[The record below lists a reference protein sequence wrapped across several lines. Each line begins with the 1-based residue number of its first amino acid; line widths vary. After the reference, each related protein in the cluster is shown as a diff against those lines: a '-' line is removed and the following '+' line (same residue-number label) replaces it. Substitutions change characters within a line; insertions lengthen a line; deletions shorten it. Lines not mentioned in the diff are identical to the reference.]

1 MKFEQLARPEVLAMR
16 PYASARGTAAAD
28 GVLLNANEAPA
39 VLLDDPAW
47 ASMALNRYP
56 SPQPGDLVRRLAALY
71 EVAPEC
77 LLVTRGSDEGIDLL
91 MRVFCRPGQDAILEC
106 PPCFGMYRIAA
117 AIQGASVLAVPR
129 DDGLRLDVAA
139 LERAIAGEPPDNATL
154 KLVFLTSPN
163 NPTGD
168 VLPRRELLRLLA
180 ACGDRALLVL
190 DEAYIEFCES
200 TSATELLAAH
210 PQLVILRTLSK
221 AWGAAGLRCGALL
234 ADPAVIELLGRVMAP
249 YPLTAPAIAAA
260 LAVTGPGGRARQSRM
275 LSALQEEKDRLVSE
289 LSGRDWV
296 ERLWPGEANF
306 VLARVDDAPGL
317 VAHCADQG
325 VRIRDFSGTPG
336 LANCVRISIGASDEM
351 RALADALDTWPA
363 GSRAAMTDTE
373 QKARP

>member
-1 MKFEQLARPEVLAMR
+1 MKFEALARPEILAMR

-39 VLLDDPAW
+39 ALLDDPAW
-47 ASMALNRYP
+47 STLALNRYP
-56 SPQPGDLVRRLAALY
+56 APQPDDLVRRLAALY
-71 EVAPEC
+71 QVAPERV
-77 LLVTRGSDEGIDLL
+77 LVTRGSDEGIDLL
-91 MRVFCRPGQDAILEC
+91 MRVFCRPGTDAVLEC
-106 PPCFGMYRIAA
+106 PPCFGMYRVAA
-117 AIQGASVLAVPR
+117 AIQGARVIAVPR
-129 DDGLRLDVAA
+129 DDGLRLDVAE
-139 LERAIAGEPPDNATL
+139 LERAIAGADDDANL

-168 VLPRRELLRLLA
+168 LLPRRELLRLLA
-180 ACGDRALLVL
+180 ACGDRSLLVL
-190 DEAYIEFCES
+190 DEAYIEFCDAP
-200 TSATELLAAH
+200 SAAELLEDF

-275 LSALQEEKDRLVSE
+275 LATLREEKDRLVSE

-306 VLARVDDAPGL
+306 VLARVDDGPGL
-317 VAHCADQG
+317 VAHCAARG
-325 VRIRDFSGTPG
+325 VRIRDFSSTPG
-336 LANCVRISIGASDEM
+336 LANCVRISIGAPDEM
-351 RALADALDTWPA
+351 QALVTALADWSGQA
-363 GSRAAMTDTE
+363 GDSTTE
-373 QKARP
+373 TLKKANP